1 MKKAKG
7 KSCAYSRRQAKAA
20 RRRGFESK
28 GYKKLRLR
36 QRKRDGR
43 LSASNFLFGTITME
57 HYFFATIL
65 PVSLLARA
73 NAFPLTMQIGAGC
86 LFVVLVL
93 WLPLDAY
100 KAGEDI
106 PDAWR
111 GIHTDRL
118 HHYLGALGIIPIIC
132 HLFSGRHQYH

>member
-1 MKKAKG
+1 
-7 KSCAYSRRQAKAA
+7 
-20 RRRGFESK
+20 
-28 GYKKLRLR
+28 
-36 QRKRDGR
+36 
-43 LSASNFLFGTITME
+43 ME

-111 GIHTDRL
+111 GIHADRL